1 MIMSLLKNNFFLYH
15 IIPVIIISQ
24 RNYSNF
30 VNGLFDLLLH
40 WLGNKGGENLYD
52 QDKQFHIY
60 FGHVQLM
67 H

>member
-1 MIMSLLKNNFFLYH
+1 MLSKMIMSLLKNNFFLYH

-40 WLGNKGGENLYD
+40 WLGNKGGGNPL
-52 QDKQFHIY
+52 
-60 FGHVQLM
+60 
-67 H
+67 